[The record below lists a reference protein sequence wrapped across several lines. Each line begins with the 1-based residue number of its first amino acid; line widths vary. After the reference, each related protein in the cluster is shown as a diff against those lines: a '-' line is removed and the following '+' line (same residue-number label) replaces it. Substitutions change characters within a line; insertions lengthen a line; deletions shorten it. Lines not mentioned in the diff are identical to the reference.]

1 MLIPEYFPAAPKY
14 YLVGLNGAQNLP
26 HEKVPKLILM
36 QVGPWTILWET
47 LWAMDQREEFVQTQI

>member
-36 QVGPWTILWET
+36 QVGPWTIL
-47 LWAMDQREEFVQTQI
+47 